1 MLALPTRIWVSVPMS
16 TSNAEQHQREADEPL
31 VESGELPDQGQADDA
46 GRHQREERGD
56 AA

>member
-16 TSNAEQHQREADEPL
+16 TSNAEQHQREGDEPL